1 MSRNKC
7 DKFKKAIDV
16 SASTTTRLVE
26 QHLKDLMA
34 CSTEKKQHKT
44 DINGLYFNFK
54 TVSDDRVE
62 KWNGLTLAVD
72 HTLTDLITQLFE
84 KGADPNVR
92 TSNNKTALAVA
103 VTAQFKSGGQDD
115 TEMIECL
122 LDNGAEV
129 DVKFV
134 QDNTILHLAVLVQH
148 TGLVK
153 SLINHGANTAL
164 MNAKKDTPMMMA
176 FKYRKDDAFQ
186 LLKEAFCSCRDCPP
200 SLG

>member
-1 MSRNKC
+1 M
-7 DKFKKAIDV
+7 
-16 SASTTTRLVE
+16 
-26 QHLKDLMA
+26 
-34 CSTEKKQHKT
+34 
-44 DINGLYFNFK
+44 G
-54 TVSDDRVE
+54 E

-186 LLKEAFCSCRDCPP
+186 LLKHSAAVGTVHPHWDRP
-200 SLG
+200 SNYQHVAVPDGTDKIIAVHN